1 MSIESKEKIDDN
13 ENDEDEQDIIGEF
26 AKQYA
31 REARLEE
38 IAEEYKGDAP

>member
-1 MSIESKEKIDDN
+1 MSIESKEKIDGND
-13 ENDEDEQDIIGEF
+13 NDEDEQDIIGEF